1 MSNKSKNRKPEARSW
16 LRLDNAAKIFP
27 VISNRVRTSVF
38 RLSFEL
44 NDAVKIKEL
53 QIALDE
59 SLEEFPYFRSQLKK
73 GFFWYWLEPS
83 EANPRV
89 QFDQGPPCRSFK
101 IKHRNHL
108 LIRILAKD
116 KMISAEFMHVLC
128 DGGGGMQFLIALI
141 RKYGEHCGWDL
152 DKNLNISDK
161 SSDAL
166 AEQMQDSYKKNFK
179 KHLPKPASLSKAY
192 HLPFK
197 VDRKPVLKVTS
208 FETSTSEIIKISK
221 KYNVSLT
228 EFLASAYLHV
238 LQSFYLNSSKRDQK
252 KKNSI
257 LRIEIPVNLRN
268 IFPSKTLR
276 NFALFIMPEI
286 DPKLGK
292 YSFEEITQ
300 VVHHYMQLETDKR
313 QIMRI
318 IRRNVGGEKNI
329 MVRAIPLFL
338 KIPVLLVAFSL
349 FGPNL
354 YSGLITNV
362 GRSNISDDCLPYINR
377 LRFYPPPPD
386 KKIKVSMAMVS
397 HGEKLVLSFGNLTN
411 TMKFEKGFI
420 RFLQN
425 EGLTLKIL
433 KR

>member
-1 MSNKSKNRKPEARSW
+1 MPETRNW

-44 NDAVKIKEL
+44 NDVVKIKEL
-53 QIALDE
+53 QMALDE
-59 SLEEFPYFRSQLKK
+59 SLDEFPYFRSQLKK

-83 EANPRV
+83 EASPRI

-128 DGGGGMQFLIALI
+128 DGGGGMHFLQALI
-141 RKYGEHCGWDL
+141 RRYGNHCGWDL
-152 DKNLNISDK
+152 DEKKIKLKESTGAIK
-161 SSDAL
+161 
-166 AEQMQDSYKKNFK
+166 EQMEDSYKKHFNK
-179 KHLPKPASLSKAY
+179 YLPKPDSLSKAY

-197 VDRKPVLKVTS
+197 IDRKPVLKVTS
-208 FETSTSEIIKISK
+208 FETNTSEIIKVSK

-228 EFLASAYLHV
+228 EFLASVYLYV
-238 LQSFYLNSSKRDQK
+238 LQRFYLQSSKRDQRK
-252 KKNSI
+252 KDSI

-268 IFPSKTLR
+268 IIPSKTLR

-286 DPKLGK
+286 DPKLGE

-300 VVHHYMQLETDKR
+300 VVHHYMQMETDKR

-318 IRRNVGGEKNI
+318 IRRNVGGEKNL

-354 YSGLITNV
+354 YSGLITNF
-362 GRSNISDDCLPYINR
+362 GRSNVPADCLPYINR

-386 KKIKVSMAMVS
+386 PKIKVSMAMVS
-397 HGEKLVLSFGNLTN
+397 HEEKLVFSFSNLTN
-411 TMKFEKGFI
+411 TMKFEKKVI

-433 KR
+433 KA